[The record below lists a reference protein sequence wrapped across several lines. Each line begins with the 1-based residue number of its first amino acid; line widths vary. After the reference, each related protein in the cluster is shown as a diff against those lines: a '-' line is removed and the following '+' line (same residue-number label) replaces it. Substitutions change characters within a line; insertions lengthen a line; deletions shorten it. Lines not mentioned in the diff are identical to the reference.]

1 MKVQINPV
9 KPFYID
15 KDNKIL
21 RMGNF
26 PETGKLLEDINKQ
39 LVDLFNIVK
48 EPIDYNLLIE
58 YMCNSFDITKDIAEE
73 NINYLID
80 EGFLILSETVDNILK
95 DRIYN
100 RELLYFLMTSNKNF
114 ISDFNRVKHKNILI
128 LGLGG
133 IGSIAINLLTRAGFD
148 NFTVV
153 DYDRVEENNLIRQL
167 SYDINDIGK
176 LKVDAINGKMSL
188 INKNVNISS
197 TNINITKESDVEKQI
212 EKCDFVLCTVDKPI
226 RLIRRLI
233 NDICVKYNKP
243 VLFCGFTEHY
253 GIVGPFVVPKLSA
266 CLMCIEN
273 YNKSDDLFNTALYTP
288 SYGPLCNTIASIAVD
303 EIINYF
309 LKYKEFN
316 LIGKSMM
323 FNMLTYDTKIEVWK
337 KDDKCE
343 RCGSK

>member
-15 KDNKIL
+15 KDNKII

-39 LVDLFNIVK
+39 LVDLFNIFK

-133 IGSIAINLLTRAGFD
+133 RGSIAINLLTRAGFD

-188 INKNVNISS
+188 INNHKEKEDIFGK
-197 TNINITKESDVEKQI
+197 TEDFLKECLKKESLMEK
-212 EKCDFVLCTVDKPI
+212 EKC
-226 RLIRRLI
+226 
-233 NDICVKYNKP
+233 
-243 VLFCGFTEHY
+243 
-253 GIVGPFVVPKLSA
+253 
-266 CLMCIEN
+266 
-273 YNKSDDLFNTALYTP
+273 
-288 SYGPLCNTIASIAVD
+288 
-303 EIINYF
+303 II
-309 LKYKEFN
+309 KAKQ
-316 LIGKSMM
+316 
-323 FNMLTYDTKIEVWK
+323 
-337 KDDKCE
+337 
-343 RCGSK
+343 